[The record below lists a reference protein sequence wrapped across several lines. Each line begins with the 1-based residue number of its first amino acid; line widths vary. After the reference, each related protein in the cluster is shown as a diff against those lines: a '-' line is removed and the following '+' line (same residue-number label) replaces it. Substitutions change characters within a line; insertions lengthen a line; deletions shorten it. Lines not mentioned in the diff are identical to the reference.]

1 MIMDGIFLFYVLTLL
16 TAMMFRGLFNGDSVH
31 E

>member
-1 MIMDGIFLFYVLTLL
+1 MDGIFLFYVLTLL
-16 TAMMFRGLFNGDSVH
+16 TAMMLRGLFNEGGVH